1 MKLTCELPP
10 YVVINS
16 ETQPESLKQVLRQK
30 AEPFTFPLTDE
41 DKELLKTLEAK
52 YDAEEN
58 CTGLAAPQIGIGR
71 QAIVFAVPDEPWLKK
86 WRPDLSDTM
95 PKTIWLNPQYE
106 AVGDEKNIDYEACFS
121 VEGVAAEVPRFK
133 TIKYTANLMDGTL
146 VKGIAHGFLARA
158 IQHEVDHLNGT
169 LYTDYVAPE
178 DIMTIE
184 QYRNIRRAKIEQEN
198 TNDNL
203 LEKNLVENVE

>member
-1 MKLTCELPP
+1 MNQTNELPP
-10 YVVINS
+10 YVIINN
-16 ETQPESLKQVLRQK
+16 ETQPESLKQVLRQV
-30 AEPFTFPLTDE
+30 AAPFTFPLSEE
-41 DKELLKTLEAK
+41 DMALLKILEAK

-71 QAIVFAVPDEPWLKK
+71 QAIVFEVPDEPWLKK

-106 AVGDEKNIDYEACFS
+106 GVGDEKNIDYEACFS

-133 TIKYTANLMDGTL
+133 TVKYTANLKDGSC
-146 VKGIAHGFLARA
+146 VQGVAHGFLARA
-158 IQHEVDHLNGT
+158 IQHEVDHLNGI
-169 LYTDYVAPE
+169 LYTDYVAKE

-184 QYRNIRRAKIEQEN
+184 QYRSIRKAKIDAESN
-198 TNDNL
+198 NDN
-203 LEKNLVENVE
+203 ELVEAQQ